1 MQFRDRTPYT
11 DNPVT
16 DTEVAEDDLRIL
28 SNDQVLSGQWEL
40 VEVHEQK
47 IDELVKETQPE
58 ALGFAEASI
67 DHFRL
72 GRTDIG
78 SNQGNAKEMSTG
90 YFHISRSSMMIRYH
104 AIIRN

>member
-1 MQFRDRTPYT
+1 MKERLSE
-11 DNPVT
+11 
-16 DTEVAEDDLRIL
+16 TEVAENALHIL
-28 SNDQVLSGQWEL
+28 SKDHQVLSGQWEL

-72 GRTDIG
+72 GRTDIS